1 MTVRKKE
8 ERKERAWFFFS
19 PGEISLRSQAV
30 WRALV
35 QSVVTVQRTE
45 VPVGS
50 WGRRPDHVAQAQ
62 NTEGRRGLPFG
73 QAPGTQNSHQAYQIL
88 NLWLNSYFWTPPASK
103 ARIPHKMPALLQE
116 VGGIFCRWKST
127 AEKGEGKWLWQTR
140 NSILSVVLIWSAL
153 LVKSTWEQ
161 LHGQR
166 VGSEMK
172 QYFLWSG

>member
-103 ARIPHKMPALLQE
+103 ARIPHKMPALVQE

-127 AEKGEGKWLWQTR
+127 AEKGLSTVLFKHHLTLVNLYHHPEDFSEKGMW
-140 NSILSVVLIWSAL
+140 ILPLC
-153 LVKSTWEQ
+153 KS
-161 LHGQR
+161 
-166 VGSEMK
+166 SK
-172 QYFLWSG
+172 DNIA